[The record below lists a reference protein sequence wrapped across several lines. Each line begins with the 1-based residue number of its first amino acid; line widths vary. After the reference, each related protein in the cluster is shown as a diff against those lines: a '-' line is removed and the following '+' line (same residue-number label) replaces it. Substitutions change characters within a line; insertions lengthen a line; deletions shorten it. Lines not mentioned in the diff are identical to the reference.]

1 MTQAI
6 TIADDLTGANV
17 NASLLAA
24 HGFSAA
30 TCAFCAQWDA
40 AFFAQYDAVSI
51 NTASRLLPPDQA
63 RQAVYAATCQ
73 ALKLRPRILSKRIDS
88 TLRGNLGSEI
98 EGALDAMNAQP
109 HVPELPHVAEGA
121 KVPKL
126 PDVAAPAIAIVC
138 PAYPAS
144 QRIVVQGYMIVEAV
158 PLQQT
163 QVANDPTNPL
173 RSSHVPTLLAQQSAL
188 PQQHIGLAHFLEG
201 EHAVQTAL
209 LQGIASGA
217 RLLVC
222 DAVTDADIH
231 LLSKALCSL
240 PASQP
245 LLLVDPGPLT
255 ASFARHKLGPARQH
269 LDNRVLLTV
278 GSVMEIVR
286 RQLDRVRLDHDMCL
300 VRADCRLLACA
311 DRRQAEI
318 NRVQVA
324 LRACPESC
332 HLLCVCTALQDSDV
346 VDIYALADAA
356 GLSPACITQRIN
368 SALAEITQH
377 ILQDPSLRIGGL
389 FTSGGEITLAVTESL
404 QAIGFSVR
412 DEVLPRAIYGR
423 LIGGLHHDLP
433 MITKGGFAGDE
444 QAMARC
450 VDYLFT
456 KISTNVVLD

>member
-51 NTASRLLPPDQA
+51 NTASRLLPPAQA
-63 RQAVYAATCQ
+63 RQAVYAATRQ
-73 ALKLRPRILSKRIDS
+73 ALELQPCILSKRIDS
-88 TLRGNLGSEI
+88 TLRGNLGCEI
-98 EGALDAMNAQP
+98 EGALDAMNERP
-109 HVPELPHVAEGA
+109 HQDELPDLANRVAQA
-121 KVPKL
+121 V
-126 PDVAAPAIAIVC
+126 AIVC

-144 QRIVVQGYMIVEAV
+144 QRIVVEGYMIVEAV

-163 QVANDPTNPL
+163 QVARDPTNPL
-173 RSSHVPTLLAQQSAL
+173 RSSHVPTLLAEQSAL
-188 PQQHIGLAHFLEG
+188 PQQHIHLASFLEG
-201 EHAVQTAL
+201 EAAVLAAL

-231 LLSKALCSL
+231 LLSKALCAL
-240 PASQP
+240 PPSQP

-255 ASFARHKLGPARQH
+255 AAFARHKLGPAAQH
-269 LDNRVLLTV
+269 LDNRALLTV

-286 RQLDRVRLDHDMCL
+286 RQMDRVRLNHDMCL

-311 DRRQAEI
+311 ERRQAEI
-318 NRVQVA
+318 DRVQAA
-324 LRACPESC
+324 LGACPESC
-332 HLLCVCTALQDSDV
+332 RLLCVCTALQDSDV
-346 VDIYALADAA
+346 VDIYAIAAAA
-356 GLSPACITQRIN
+356 GLEPAIITHRIN
-368 SALAEITQH
+368 SALAEITKH
-377 ILQDPSLRIGGL
+377 ILQQPSLRIGGL
-389 FTSGGEITLAVTESL
+389 FTSGGEITLAVTEAL

-423 LIGGLHHDLP
+423 LIGGLHHGLP

-444 QAMARC
+444 LAMARC

-456 KISTNVVLD
+456 KISTNVVLDQQAT